1 MRSTLIYSIILFIS
15 CIFPNLSFA
24 KIWRLN
30 NNGNAPLPAI
40 QANFTGSLQAAH
52 DNASVLSGDT
62 FHIEQSPVTYGGC
75 IFTKRLILI
84 GAGYFLSNNA
94 NTQVNT
100 SWGSIVAELTF
111 RNINCAG
118 SQIWGLTC
126 GNVNAGQSNLVIG
139 RCYFNN
145 TQIVLGSTDNS
156 NLNNIKIQQNYFST
170 PANWGINVAAGTGDV
185 TNVGIY
191 NNLMTYLV
199 VGARGISLSNKCS
212 GIIKNNVI
220 YSYYEPIS
228 VSNFY
233 ILNNIMVSAVT
244 YGAAYNNCNIEYN
257 RATNANLLAIA
268 SGTGNTFGMGNVVNT
283 LAQLAFVTG
292 SSPDN
297 NLNLTPSSVAV
308 DAGKLGVDCGAF
320 EGDYPYKL
328 SGIPPVPNIYS
339 LSIAPIASGA
349 SSITV
354 TVSAKG
360 NN

>member
-1 MRSTLIYSIILFIS
+1 MKLTSCCAIVFILSYIN
-15 CIFPNLSFA
+15 PNSAFA

-30 NNGNAPLPAI
+30 NNGNSPLPAI
-40 QANFTGSLQAAH
+40 QANFTGTLQAAH

-62 FHIEQSPVTYGGC
+62 IHVEQSPTTYGAC

-84 GAGYFLSNNA
+84 GAGYFLNSNS

-100 SWGSIVAELTF
+100 SWGCTVGDLTL

-126 GNVNAGQSNLVIG
+126 GNVNAGQSNLIIG
-139 RCYFNN
+139 RCYFN
-145 TQIVLGSTDNS
+145 TSQIVLGSTDNS
-156 NLNNIKIQQNYFST
+156 NLNNIKIQQNYFSLPT
-170 PANWGINVAAGTGDV
+170 NWGINNAVGTGDV

-191 NNLMTYLV
+191 NNVMTHSVL
-199 VGARGISLSNKCS
+199 GRGITLSNKFS

-233 ILNNIMVSAVT
+233 VLNNIMISAVT
-244 YGAAYNNCNIEYN
+244 FGATYNNCNVEYN
-257 RATNANLLAIA
+257 RATNANLLAAA
-268 SGTGNTFGMGNVVNT
+268 SGAGNTFGMGNVVNT
-283 LAQLAFVTG
+283 LAQIAFVSG

-297 NLNLTPSSVAV
+297 NLNITTSSVAV